1 MSDSPQHDNLAETQA
16 FYDRGIRVALEPV
29 WGEHL
34 HLGLFDSPDDPL
46 WDAQERAVAAMAAE
60 LPLSPVSRVLE
71 VACGLAPAARHLAR
85 RYGCPVLASNIS
97 LRQLEQGA
105 ALTREAGLE
114 ALVAFA
120 GADYHRLPFR
130 DGGFDL
136 WWCQEALLHSPDKRA
151 VLAEARR
158 VLRAEGWIVVSDLTV
173 RQGVS
178 ETDRAAVYDR
188 VKSPVMWDAPD
199 YDRALAELGF
209 RVERF
214 EDWSAYVAPSYAAIR
229 AAGAEHLARNP
240 PDLPPAEI
248 QRALDQFQLWVDFA
262 AAGKIGW
269 VYYAA
274 RLGPD

>member
-1 MSDSPQHDNLAETQA
+1 MSDPSRQDNLAETQA
-16 FYDRGIRVALEPV
+16 FYDRGIRVAMEPV

-34 HLGLFDSPDDPL
+34 HLGLFETPEDPL
-46 WDAQERAVAAMAAE
+46 RDAQERAVGEMAAD
-60 LPLSPVSRVLE
+60 LPLAPGSRVLE

-85 RYGCPVLASNIS
+85 RYRCPVLASNIS

-120 GADYHRLPFR
+120 GADYHRLPFA
-130 DGGFDL
+130 DGSFDL

-151 VLAEARR
+151 VLAEAHR
-158 VLRAEGWIVVSDLTV
+158 VLRPEGWIVISDVTV

-178 ETDRAAVYDR
+178 DEDRAAVYAR

-209 RVERF
+209 QVARF
-214 EDWSAYVAPSYAAIR
+214 EDWSGHVATSYAAIKASG
-229 AAGAEHLARNP
+229 AAHLARNP
-240 PDLPPAEI
+240 PDLPQAEI
-248 QRALDQFQLWVDFA
+248 ARALAQFQLWIDFA
-262 AAGKIGW
+262 EAGKIGW

-274 RLGPD
+274 RLAGG